1 MIVHSSEPL
10 NAETPRAGLRPA
22 ITPTGEFYV
31 RNHGPVPGPPASF
44 AVTGLVDTPLELTVD
59 ELRERFPARELIATL
74 QCAGNRREGLMEV
87 RDIPGEMPWG
97 PGATG
102 TATWRG
108 AMLAD
113 VLEAA
118 GLREEAAHIELVG
131 AEPCVE
137 TGEPFGG
144 SISRAKALS
153 GSVLLAWEMNGEPL
167 TPEHGAPLRVVVPG
181 YIGARSVKWLTHVN
195 ALAEPSQNYFQAVA
209 YRLIPADDPTGE
221 GIALG
226 AVAINADIVSPADH
240 TSVPAGELEVFG
252 YAFAGDDRLIVRV
265 DVSVDGGRHWR
276 EAELLGYDA
285 RWVWRQWRIAL
296 EVAPGELE
304 IVARAWDSAAGTQPE
319 DPASLW
325 NPKGYVNNS
334 WARARVRVAS
344 SDT

>member
-1 MIVHSSEPL
+1 MIVHSREPL
-10 NAETPRAGLRPA
+10 NAETPRTRLLPA
-22 ITPTGEFYV
+22 ITPTEDFYV
-31 RNHGPVPGPPASF
+31 RNHGPVPPPPSSF
-44 AVTGLVDTPLELTVD
+44 RVEGLVETPLELTA
-59 ELRERFPARELIATL
+59 EALRERFATRELIATL
-74 QCAGNRREGLMEV
+74 QCAGNRRAGLMAV

-108 AMLAD
+108 AVLAD
-113 VLEAA
+113 VLAAA
-118 GLREEAAHIELVG
+118 GLRDQAAHIELVG
-131 AEPCVE
+131 AEPAVE
-137 TGEPFGG
+137 SGAPFGG
-144 SISRAKALS
+144 SITREKALS

-167 TPEHGAPLRVVVPG
+167 TPEHGAPLRAVVPG

-195 ALAEPSQNYFQAVA
+195 ALAEPSRNHFQAVA
-209 YRLIPADDPTGE
+209 YRLIPADDPDGE

-226 AVAINADIVSPADH
+226 AVAINADIVAPEDGA
-240 TSVPAGELEVFG
+240 SVPAGPLEVFG

-285 RWVWRQWRIAL
+285 RWVWRQWRIELQAQ
-296 EVAPGELE
+296 PGALE

-319 DPASLW
+319 DPASVW

-334 WARARVRVAS
+334 WARASVRVAS
-344 SDT
+344 SEA